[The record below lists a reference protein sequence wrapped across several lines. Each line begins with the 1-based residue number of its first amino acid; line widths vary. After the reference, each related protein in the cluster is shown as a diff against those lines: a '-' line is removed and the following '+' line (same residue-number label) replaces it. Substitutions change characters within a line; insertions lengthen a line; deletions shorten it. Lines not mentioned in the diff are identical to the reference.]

1 MRTRIGSLA
10 VVLALSSLLL
20 TDSPSRAAGE
30 VQLSEVA
37 IRTLAPRTIIYK
49 EVETSLS
56 EMGTAVAPILEQL
69 TALVT
74 EKKVAFDGAA
84 IFVYQGAS
92 PDPTKKFKLQ
102 VGFAVADDT
111 KPPGEFKVRKLE
123 AFKCATILF
132 GGPIASVPKAYEK
145 LYGGLGANTPTG
157 ESREYYLNWDGVESD
172 NNVELIA
179 VGIK

>member
-1 MRTRIGSLA
+1 MRSRIGSLA
-10 VVLALSSLLL
+10 VVLVSSFVFCH
-20 TDSPSRAAGE
+20 PARAAGE

-37 IRTLAPRTIIYK
+37 VRTLGPRTIIYR

-56 EMGTAVAPILEQL
+56 EMGTAVGPILEQL
-69 TALVT
+69 EALVK

-84 IFVYQGAS
+84 IFVYFGAS
-92 PDPTKKFKLQ
+92 PDPTQKFKLQ

-111 KPPGEFKVRKLE
+111 KPQGDFKVRKLE
-123 AFKCATILF
+123 PLKCVTVLF
-132 GGPIASVPKAYEK
+132 GGPVASVPKAYEK
-145 LYGGLGANTPTG
+145 VYGGLGNNTPTG
-157 ESREYYLNWDGVESD
+157 ESREYYLNWEGVESE